1 MPVPVRTR
9 HAFQSTWRDAVFLS
23 YSTASFFR
31 FGVWRVHPANE
42 TLDQTT
48 LIAALLQPDRYPHP
62 VDAVEHLQT
71 HISHVLLAGDYAYKI
86 KKPLNLGFLD
96 FTSLARRKYYC
107 EQELRLNSRLAPD
120 LYLDCVPIGGSAARP
135 VLGAA
140 GEAIEYAVR
149 MRRFPQEALLNR
161 VLATGR
167 LENRHID
174 ALARRLAVFH
184 QAIAT
189 ADPAAPFGT
198 PERVRGP
205 MLDDFTHT
213 RPLLTDPA
221 DLDLLTAVE
230 RWTLATTERLW
241 PRLAERKAGGWI
253 RECHGDLHL
262 GNLLLTD
269 TGQVTIF
276 DCIEFNDDLRWI
288 DVINDLAFLLMDLRF
303 RGAGGLAQRLL
314 NTYLE
319 YGGDFAG
326 AALLS
331 YYQVYRAMVRA
342 KINAIQASQDHHIP
356 EPDRAAAR
364 ALCRDYLRLALVL
377 TQESRPFLLITHG
390 VSGSGKSRRT
400 GQLLEIFPGAIRLRS
415 DVERKRLF
423 GLGPLDDSRST
434 LGGGLYTPD
443 ASARAYQRLYDLANG
458 LLAARHPV
466 LVDATFM
473 KRAHRQPFRDLAARH
488 GVPFI
493 LLDCAADPETLRAR
507 VAARRARGDD
517 AAEADVEVLERQ
529 LRHDEP
535 PATDE
540 NPLQTDGDSDV
551 ERLRAAIAAAM

>member
-1 MPVPVRTR
+1 M
-9 HAFQSTWRDAVFLS
+9 Q
-23 YSTASFFR
+23 
-31 FGVWRVHPANE
+31 PANE
-42 TLDQTT
+42 ILDQTA

-62 VDAVEHLQT
+62 VTTVEHLQT

-120 LYLDCVPIGGSAARP
+120 LYLDCAPIGGSVARP
-135 VLGAA
+135 IFGATE
-140 GEAIEYAVR
+140 EAIEYAVR
-149 MRRFPQEALLNR
+149 MRRFPQEALLDR
-161 VLATGR
+161 ALAAGR
-167 LENRHID
+167 LENRHMD
-174 ALARRLAVFH
+174 ALARQLVTFH
-184 QAIAT
+184 HTIAT
-189 ADPAAPFGT
+189 AADPAEPFGT

-205 MLDDFTHT
+205 MLDDFIYT
-213 RPLLTDPA
+213 RPLLTDPV
-221 DLDLLTAVE
+221 DLDALAAVE

-241 PRLAERKAGGWI
+241 PRLVERKAGGWI

-262 GNLLLTD
+262 GNLVLTD
-269 TGQVTIF
+269 TEQVTIF

-303 RGAGGLAQRLL
+303 RGAGGRAQRLL

-326 AALLS
+326 VALLS

-342 KINAIQASQDHHIP
+342 KINAIQASQDDTP

-364 ALCRDYLRLALVL
+364 ARCRDYLRLALVL
-377 TQESRPFLLITHG
+377 TQEPTPFLLITHG

-400 GQLLEIFPGAIRLRS
+400 GQLLETFPGAIRLRS
-415 DVERKRLF
+415 DVERERLF
-423 GLGPLDDSRST
+423 GLGPLDDSGST

-443 ASARAYQRLYDLANG
+443 ASARTYQRLYDLADG
-458 LLAARHPV
+458 LLAANHPV

-488 GVPFI
+488 GIPFI
-493 LLDCAADPETLRAR
+493 LLDCIADPGTLRAR
-507 VAARRARGDD
+507 VATRRARGDD
-517 AAEADVEVLERQ
+517 AAEADVDVLEQQ

-535 PATDE
+535 LAIDE
-540 NPLQTDGDSDV
+540 NPLKTDGDTDV
-551 ERLRAAIAAAM
+551 ERLRAAIAAAL

>member
-1 MPVPVRTR
+1 MR
-9 HAFQSTWRDAVFLS
+9 
-23 YSTASFFR
+23 
-31 FGVWRVHPANE
+31 PANE
-42 TLDQTT
+42 ALDQTA
-48 LIAALLQPDRYPHP
+48 LIAALLQPDRYPHS
-62 VDAVEHLQT
+62 VTTVEHLQT

-86 KKPLNLGFLD
+86 KKTLNLGFLD

-107 EQELRLNSRLAPD
+107 EQELRLNGRLAPD
-120 LYLDCVPIGGSAARP
+120 LYLDCVPIGGSATRP
-135 VLGAA
+135 VLGAN

-149 MRRFPQEALLNR
+149 MRRFPQEALLDR

-167 LENRHID
+167 LENRHMD
-174 ALARRLAVFH
+174 ALARQLVAFH
-184 QAIAT
+184 HAIAT
-189 ADPAAPFGT
+189 ADPAEPFGT

-205 MLDDFTHT
+205 MMDDFTHT

-221 DLDLLTAVE
+221 DLDALAAVE

-262 GNLLLTD
+262 GNLVLAD

-303 RGAGGLAQRLL
+303 RSAGGCAQRLL

-326 AALLS
+326 MALLS

-342 KINAIQASQDHHIP
+342 KINAIRAGQDDIP

-377 TQESRPFLLITHG
+377 TQEPTPFLLITHG
-390 VSGSGKSRRT
+390 LSGSGKSRRT

-423 GLGPLDDSRST
+423 GLGPLDDSGST

-443 ASARAYQRLYDLANG
+443 ASARTYRRLYDLADG

-473 KRAHRQPFRDLAARH
+473 KRAHRQPFRDLAARY

-493 LLDCAADPETLRAR
+493 LLDCVADPETLRAR
-507 VAARRARGDD
+507 VAARRARGND
-517 AAEADVEVLERQ
+517 AAEADIEVLERQ

-535 PATDE
+535 PAIDE
-540 NPLQTDGDSDV
+540 NPLKTDGDTDV
-551 ERLRAAIAAAM
+551 ERLRAAIATAM

>member
-1 MPVPVRTR
+1 M
-9 HAFQSTWRDAVFLS
+9 Q
-23 YSTASFFR
+23 
-31 FGVWRVHPANE
+31 PANE
-42 TLDQTT
+42 TLDQTA

-62 VDAVEHLQT
+62 VDTVEHLQT

-107 EQELRLNSRLAPD
+107 EQELRLNGRLAPD

-135 VLGAA
+135 ALGAA

-149 MRRFPQEALLNR
+149 MRRFPQQALLDR
-161 VLATGR
+161 VLAAGR
-167 LENRHID
+167 LENRHIN
-174 ALARRLAVFH
+174 ALARRLAAFH

-189 ADPAAPFGT
+189 ADPAAPFGA

-205 MLDDFTHT
+205 MLDDFTHI
-213 RPLLTDPA
+213 RPLLADPA

-262 GNLLLTD
+262 GNLLLAD

-342 KINAIQASQDHHIP
+342 KINAIQASQDDHIP

-364 ALCRDYLRLALVL
+364 ALCRDYLRLALAL
-377 TQESRPFLLITHG
+377 TQEPTPFLLITHG

-423 GLGPLDDSRST
+423 GLGPLDDSGST
-434 LGGGLYTPD
+434 LGEGLYTAD
-443 ASARAYQRLYDLANG
+443 ASARTYRRLYDLTDG

-466 LVDATFM
+466 LVDATFV

-493 LLDCAADPETLRAR
+493 LLDCVADPETLRAR

-540 NPLQTDGDSDV
+540 NPLKTDGDTDV

>member
-1 MPVPVRTR
+1 M
-9 HAFQSTWRDAVFLS
+9 Q
-23 YSTASFFR
+23 
-31 FGVWRVHPANE
+31 PANE
-42 TLDQTT
+42 TLDQAA

-62 VDAVEHLQT
+62 VTTVEHLQT

-86 KKPLNLGFLD
+86 KKSLNLGFLD

-120 LYLDCVPIGGSAARP
+120 LYLDCVPIGGSVSQP
-135 VLGAA
+135 VLGATR
-140 GEAIEYAVR
+140 EIIEYAVR
-149 MRRFPQEALLNR
+149 MRRFPQEALLNQM
-161 VLATGR
+161 LAAGR
-167 LENRHID
+167 LENRHMD
-174 ALARRLAVFH
+174 TLARRLATFH
-184 QAIAT
+184 HTIA
-189 ADPAAPFGT
+189 ADPTASFGT

-205 MLDDFTHT
+205 MLDDFTHA
-213 RPLLTDPA
+213 RPLLTDPS
-221 DLDLLTAVE
+221 DLDILAAVE
-230 RWTLATTERLW
+230 RWTLATTQRLW

-262 GNLLLTD
+262 GNLVLTD
-269 TGQVTIF
+269 TDQITIF

-303 RGAGGLAQRLL
+303 HGAGGFAQRLL

-326 AALLS
+326 VALLS
-331 YYQVYRAMVRA
+331 YYQVYRAMVRV
-342 KINAIQASQDHHIP
+342 KINAIQASQDHHTP

-364 ALCRDYLRLALVL
+364 ARCRDYLRLALAL
-377 TQESRPFLLITHG
+377 AQEPTPFLLITHG

-423 GLGPLDDSRST
+423 GLGPLDDSSST

-443 ASARAYQRLYDLANG
+443 VSARTYQRLYDLADG
-458 LLAARHPV
+458 LLAASHQV

-493 LLDCAADPETLRAR
+493 LLDCIADPETLRAR
-507 VAARRARGDD
+507 VTVRRARGDD
-517 AAEADVEVLERQ
+517 AAEADIDVLERQ

-535 PATDE
+535 PAIDE
-540 NPLQTDGDSDV
+540 NPLKTDGDTDV
-551 ERLRAAIAAAM
+551 ERLRAAIAAVM